1 MFYRLTV
8 IILLLVSTSAFA
20 DKCELKYLEELEYK
34 DIECQFYMGT
44 AAYKNKAYS
53 VAAAHWN
60 LVLDSPIKYE
70 GEAAIKTMALST
82 ITFLTYQGL
91 GVKQDRNKAVK
102 NWKEAVTQGDLEAR
116 RHLGFAYSDDNFA
129 DKNLVHALGWYE
141 SIFLLY
147 PTPSE
152 LEQSDQGV
160 YQDAV
165 EGADKLRGR
174 LSEKQRNA
182 AIAFAKSTL

>member
-1 MFYRLTV
+1 MSF
-8 IILLLVSTSAFA
+8 
-20 DKCELKYLEELEYK
+20 KCG
-34 DIECQFYMGT
+34 C
-44 AAYKNKAYS
+44 KN
-53 VAAAHWN
+53 
-60 LVLDSPIKYE
+60 
-70 GEAAIKTMALST
+70 
-82 ITFLTYQGL
+82 
-91 GVKQDRNKAVK
+91 VKVK
-102 NWKEAVTQGDLEAR
+102 SEKWMSGIRAGIRAGKEAVTQGDLEAR

-152 LEQSDQGV
+152 LEPSDQGV
-160 YQDAV
+160 YNDAV